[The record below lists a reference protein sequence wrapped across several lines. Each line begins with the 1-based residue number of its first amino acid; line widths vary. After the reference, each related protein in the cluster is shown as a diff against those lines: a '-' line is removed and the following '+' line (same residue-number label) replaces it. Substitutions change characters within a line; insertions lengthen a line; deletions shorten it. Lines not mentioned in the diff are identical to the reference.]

1 MRMIRIF
8 ALISALLF
16 ALPAQAGATDSVVLA
31 AGAGYKKMVNALYE
45 AYRTKTGAQIDL
57 IYGNMGKVTTLAK
70 ESGKVDIVLGDAR
83 FLLENA
89 ALDVTEKTELGRGRL
104 VLAFAKGS
112 KFSKVAD
119 LDDPEA
125 KRIAL
130 PDTAKAIYGRATRQY
145 LTKTG
150 RLPGIQ
156 PRLVEVGTVP
166 QVFSYLATGEV
177 DMGFLNLT
185 HTLNVADKLGGYEV
199 LDDKDYAPISIIAGI
214 LANSP
219 NKDGAAAFLDFLKT
233 DEAQAIVR
241 ANGL

>member
-45 AYRTKTGAQIDL
+45 TYQKKTGAQIDL
-57 IYGNMGKVTTLAK
+57 IYGNMGRVTTLAK
-70 ESGKVDIVLGDAR
+70 ESGKVDIVLGDAQ
-83 FLLENA
+83 FLLKKA
-89 ALDVTEKTELGRGRL
+89 ALPVTEKTELGRGRL

-119 LDDPEA
+119 LDNPEA
-125 KRIAL
+125 GRIAM
-130 PDTAKAIYGRATRQY
+130 PDTSKAIYGRAARQF
-145 LTKTG
+145 LEQTG
-150 RLPGIQ
+150 RLPAIQ
-156 PRLVEVGTVP
+156 SRLVEVATVP

-185 HTLNVADKLGGYEV
+185 HVLNVADKLGGYEV
-199 LDDKDYAPISIIAGI
+199 LDEKDYAPISIIAGI
-214 LANSP
+214 LTTSP
-219 NKDGAAAFLDFLKT
+219 NKAGAEAFLAFLKT